1 LKLLPIRKPVA
12 RTAASSHDSLGRG
25 VEIAVSVGVFFAVGL
40 LLDNAL
46 ETRPVFM
53 ILCSLFS
60 VLGSFA
66 RLWFVYDTDMQAQ
79 EVKRRDGA
87 TRHMRNS
94 ELASEK

>member
-1 LKLLPIRKPVA
+1 MKLLPTRKPVA
-12 RTAASSHDSLGRG
+12 RTATSSHDSLGRG
-25 VEIAVSVGVFFAVGL
+25 VEIAVSVGVFFMVGL
-40 LLDNAL
+40 LLDNAF

-66 RLWFVYDTDMQAQ
+66 RLWFVYDTDMQTQ
-79 EVKRRDGA
+79 EVKRRGDA

-94 ELASEK
+94 DLGGKQ

>member
-1 LKLLPIRKPVA
+1 MKLLPIRKPVA

-25 VEIAVSVGVFFAVGL
+25 IEIAVSVGVFLVIGL
-40 LLDNAL
+40 LLDNAF

-66 RLWFVYDTDMQAQ
+66 RLWFVYDTDMRSQ
-79 EVKRRDGA
+79 ETKRHEAA
-87 TRHMRNS
+87 TRHMRKS
-94 ELASEK
+94 ELVSEK